1 MAELLIQMRE
11 GTVPLTGVAARKSSL
26 ASLTSQLCE
35 RPEGALIRL
44 SDILDGSWIIL
55 SNILECV

>member
-44 SDILDGSWIIL
+44 SDILDGS
-55 SNILECV
+55 